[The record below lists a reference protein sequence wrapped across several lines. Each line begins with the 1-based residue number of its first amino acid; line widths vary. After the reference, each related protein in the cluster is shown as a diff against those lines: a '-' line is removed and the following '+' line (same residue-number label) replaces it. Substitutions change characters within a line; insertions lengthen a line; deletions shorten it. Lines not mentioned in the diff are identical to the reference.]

1 MPGVYLKPALVQ
13 AAHAAVKSTK
23 SVYFKSKYERI
34 SKRRGK
40 KRAII
45 AIARMILTAVFAML
59 KTGEVF
65 NPCDLQKYDM
75 PEQLKRKQIV
85 SSAKDAVK
93 FLVSLGVLQGGYRFA
108 RRVDW
113 VDHSQFQSPFAGL
126 FAIPFLRRCLVCRC
140 A

>member
-1 MPGVYLKPALVQ
+1 MKDKLNPYYAL
-13 AAHAAVKSTK
+13 
-23 SVYFKSKYERI
+23 KYERI
-34 SKRRGK
+34 AKRRGK

-93 FLVSLGVLQGGYRFA
+93 FLVSLGVLQEDTVSLAALTG
-108 RRVDW
+108 
-113 VDHSQFQSPFAGL
+113 
-126 FAIPFLRRCLVCRC
+126 
-140 A
+140 